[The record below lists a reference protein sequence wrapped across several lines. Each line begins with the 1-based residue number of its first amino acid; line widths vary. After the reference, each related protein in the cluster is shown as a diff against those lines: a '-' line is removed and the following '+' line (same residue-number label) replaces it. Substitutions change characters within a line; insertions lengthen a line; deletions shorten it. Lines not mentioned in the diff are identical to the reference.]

1 MKLLAIP
8 AAMLAAAVVAG
19 FPATEAGAQRNE
31 RVLIVYGNDPCPTS
45 NGEEI
50 VVCARRPENDRYRI
64 PEELR
69 GSVSKGQPSWSE
81 RAKSIEYVGRSGTNS
96 CTPVGAGGWTGC
108 WAELMRQ
115 AREERKANSRAAA
128 SSPAP

>member
-1 MKLLAIP
+1 MKMLAFGVGMI
-8 AAMLAAAVVAG
+8 AAAVTLGLPV
-19 FPATEAGAQRNE
+19 TEASAQRNE

-69 GSVSKGQPSWSE
+69 TTEKGAPTWSE
-81 RAKSIEYVGRSGTNS
+81 RAKSLEYVGASGTNS
-96 CTPVGAGGWTGC
+96 CTPTGSGGWTGC
-108 WAELMRQ
+108 WRELMRQ
-115 AREERKANSRAAA
+115 AREERKARQEATRTE
-128 SSPAP
+128 P

>member
-1 MKLLAIP
+1 MKKMGFT
-8 AAMLAAAVVAG
+8 AAMLIAVGIAG
-19 FPATEAGAQRNE
+19 YPATEAFAQRDE
-31 RVLIVYGNDPCPTS
+31 KVLIVYGNDPCPTS

-69 GSVSKGQPSWSE
+69 GSSKTGAPSWSE
-81 RAKSIEYVGRSGTNS
+81 RAKSIEYVGASGTNS
-96 CTPVGAGGWTGC
+96 CTPIGSGGWTGC

-115 AREERKANSRAAA
+115 AREERKANKGRTV
-128 SSPAP
+128 AP

>member
-1 MKLLAIP
+1 MKTMTIP
-8 AAMLAAAVVAG
+8 AAMLLAAGVASI
-19 FPATEAGAQRNE
+19 PTTEASAQRNE

-69 GSVSKGQPSWSE
+69 ESATKGVPTWSE
-81 RAKSIEYVGRSGTNS
+81 RAKSLEYVGRSGTAS
-96 CTPVGAGGWTGC
+96 CSPVGAGGWTGC

-115 AREERKANSRAAA
+115 AREERKANARTATT
-128 SSPAP
+128 AP

>member
-1 MKLLAIP
+1 MKKSAIGLGVLVALASG
-8 AAMLAAAVVAG
+8 LAAS
-19 FPATEAGAQRNE
+19 EAPAQRNE

-69 GSVSKGQPSWSE
+69 PTSKGAPTWSE
-81 RAKSIEYVGRSGTNS
+81 RAKSLEYVGASGVAS
-96 CTPVGAGGWTGC
+96 CTPTGAGGWTGC
-108 WAELMRQ
+108 WSQLMRQ
-115 AREERKANSRAAA
+115 AREERKARKETATTV
-128 SSPAP
+128 P

>member
-1 MKLLAIP
+1 MNKMAVSAALLM
-8 AAMLAAAVVAG
+8 AAGVATFTAG
-19 FPATEAGAQRNE
+19 EASAQRNE
-31 RVLIVYGNDPCPTS
+31 KVLIVYGNDPCPTS

-69 GSVSKGQPSWSE
+69 ESAKTGVPAWSE

-96 CTPVGAGGWTGC
+96 CTPTGAGGWTGC
-108 WAELMRQ
+108 WSELMRQ
-115 AREERKANSRAAA
+115 AREERKAAKQTVKAV
-128 SSPAP
+128 P